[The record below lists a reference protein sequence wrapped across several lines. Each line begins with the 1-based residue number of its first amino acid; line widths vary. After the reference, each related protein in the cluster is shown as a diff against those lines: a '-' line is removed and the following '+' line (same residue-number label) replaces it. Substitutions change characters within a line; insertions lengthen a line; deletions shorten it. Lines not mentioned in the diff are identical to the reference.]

1 MTTHISRET
10 VQRLISDIKTIKKNP
25 LHNNGIYY
33 EHDETDM
40 LLGYALIIGP
50 QDTPYAYGNFLFKFI
65 FPNDYPHNPPQV
77 IYCTND
83 GKMRFNPNL
92 YTNGK
97 VCVSVLNTWRGEQW
111 TGCQT
116 ISSILLTLCSLLNEN
131 PLTNEPGISIKHSD
145 NINYNKIVRY
155 NTIMVS
161 ILKIISK
168 EYLHPCF
175 DVFNDVI
182 IENYIKNYENIV
194 NIIHNQKSE
203 LLQTTIYNLSYNC
216 NYKILLELLEKHYIS
231 LKNNS
236 TKN

>member
-1 MTTHISRET
+1 MATHISKDT
-10 VQRLISDIKTIKKNP
+10 VNRLISDIKTIKKEP

-33 EHDETDM
+33 EHDECDM
-40 LLGYALIIGP
+40 LIGYALIIGP
-50 QDTPYAYGNFLFKFI
+50 VDTPYAYGNFLFKFI
-65 FPNDYPHNPPQV
+65 FPTDYPHNPPQV

-83 GKMRFNPNL
+83 GTMRFNPNL
-92 YTNGK
+92 YSNGK
-97 VCVSVLNTWRGEQW
+97 VCVSVLNTWKGEQW

-131 PLTNEPGISIKHSD
+131 PLTNEPGITIKHHD

-155 NTIMVS
+155 NTIRIA

-168 EYLHPCF
+168 EILHPCF
-175 DVFNDVI
+175 DTFYDI
-182 IENYIKNYENIV
+182 IINNYINNYQNIL
-194 NIIHNQKSE
+194 NIINKQKNEE
-203 LLQTTIYNLSYNC
+203 LDTYVYNLK
-216 NYKILLELLEKHYIS
+216 YKCDYTILIDLMQKHYIS